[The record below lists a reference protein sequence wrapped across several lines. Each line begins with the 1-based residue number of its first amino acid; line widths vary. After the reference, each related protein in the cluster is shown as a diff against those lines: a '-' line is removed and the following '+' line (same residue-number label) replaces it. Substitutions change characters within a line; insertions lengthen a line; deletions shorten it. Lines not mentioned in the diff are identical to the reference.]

1 MSATLHVGIAGEAE
15 LTLDELAAQGLAALG
30 REFAASRLAFVA
42 LGDEGRQRIFMEL
55 LANYGG
61 LRVGELV
68 NVVGLSRP
76 TISHHLKILREA
88 GLVDYYSVGTKNYYH
103 VDSTSACW

>member
-15 LTLDELAAQGLAALG
+15 LTPNELAAQGLAALG
-30 REFAASRLAFVA
+30 REFATSRLAFVA

-68 NVVGLSRP
+68 NDKGCAFAFL
-76 TISHHLKILREA
+76 L
-88 GLVDYYSVGTKNYYH
+88 LVAIH
-103 VDSTSACW
+103 VLGHAF